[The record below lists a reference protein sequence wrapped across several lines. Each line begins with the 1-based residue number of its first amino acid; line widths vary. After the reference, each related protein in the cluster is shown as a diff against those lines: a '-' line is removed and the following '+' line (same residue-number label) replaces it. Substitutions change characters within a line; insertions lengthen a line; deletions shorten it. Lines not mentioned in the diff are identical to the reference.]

1 MLYLFLDA
9 VAVKAQIGPV
19 LISLNGIISRDYAE
33 EKVTK
38 LVFKAKRE
46 LLRHPFLI
54 ILEQSH
60 LAKI

>member
-19 LISLNGIISRDYAE
+19 FISLNGIISRDYAE

-38 LVFKAKRE
+38 LLFKAKRE
-46 LLRHPFLI
+46 LLRHPFLN
-54 ILEQSH
+54 H
-60 LAKI
+60 P